1 MRRLIS
7 GVLAAVLLAAGC
19 GSGGDGGDASA
30 TTTTTAPPGTTTT
43 TAPTRIEGVLVALL
57 TVRNKVF
64 SAPDPAR
71 VGEYLLA
78 ECRCAE
84 EDRTALAELKS
95 KSHRW
100 ATPIVQLEG
109 VRVAERKGPDEV
121 VLTAL
126 ASRPPEQIVDSTNT
140 QVGLS
145 KGRGLT
151 PTGFRFVLMRK
162 DGAWRIADVSPQDL
176 PDEEKKKLFAEG
188 IPDGPPDA
196 NSAP

>member
-1 MRRLIS
+1 MRRLIPLA
-7 GVLAAVLLAAGC
+7 LAALLVAGAC
-19 GSGGDGGDASA
+19 GSDGDGDKASETTTTSA
-30 TTTTTAPPGTTTT
+30 PAPTTTTAPK
-43 TAPTRIEGVLVALL
+43 RIEGVLIALL
-57 TVRNKVF
+57 TVRNQVF

-84 EDRTALAELKS
+84 EDTAALTELKK

-109 VRVAERKGPDEV
+109 ARVTERKGPDEV
-121 VLTAL
+121 VLTAV
-126 ASRPPEQIVDSTNT
+126 ASRPPERIVDPTNT

-145 KGRGLT
+145 KGKGLT
-151 PTGFRFVLMRK
+151 PSGFRFVLERK
-162 DGAWRIADVSPQDL
+162 DGVWRIADVAPQNL
-176 PDEEKKKLFAEG
+176 PEEEMRKLIAEG

>member
-7 GVLAAVLLAAGC
+7 GVLAVVVLAAGC

-43 TAPTRIEGVLVALL
+43 TAPKRIEGVLVALL

-78 ECRCAE
+78 ECSCAE
-84 EDRTALAELKS
+84 EDRTALAELQKDS
-95 KSHRW
+95 NRW
-100 ATPIVQLEG
+100 ATPIVQIEG
-109 VRVAERKGPDEV
+109 VRVTERNGPDEV
-121 VLTAL
+121 VLTAV

-145 KGRGLT
+145 KGKGL
-151 PTGFRFVLMRK
+151 PPGGFQFLLKRK
-162 DGAWRIADVSPQDL
+162 DGVWRIADVGPLKL
-176 PDEEKKKLFAEG
+176 PEEEMRKLVAEG
-188 IPDGPPDA
+188 VPDGPPDA

>member
-1 MRRLIS
+1 MRRLIPLA
-7 GVLAAVLLAAGC
+7 LAALLVAGAC
-19 GSGGDGGDASA
+19 GSGGDGEEASETTTTSA
-30 TTTTTAPPGTTTT
+30 PAPTTTTAPK
-43 TAPTRIEGVLVALL
+43 RIEGVLIALL
-57 TVRNKVF
+57 TVRNQIF

-84 EDRTALAELKS
+84 EDTAALTELKE

-109 VRVAERKGPDEV
+109 ARVTERKGPDEV
-121 VLTAL
+121 VLTAV
-126 ASRPPEQIVDSTNT
+126 ASRPPEQIVDPTNT

-151 PTGFRFVLMRK
+151 PSGFRFVLKRK
-162 DGAWRIADVSPQDL
+162 DGVWRIADVGPQNL
-176 PDEEKKKLFAEG
+176 PDEEMRKLIAEG